1 MRNRLR
7 VICLKLSPSSGNTL
21 AGEIMEEIKVHF
33 AGTGNAFNHDG
44 YLNQSII
51 IEAGEH
57 YTAVDA
63 GPTFLLGMERMKIPA
78 IKVNQIL
85 LTHFHG
91 DHVAGIPFQLINF
104 AVIYKIPK
112 LRIIGP
118 SGTEKRI
125 IQLIEST
132 YPEVDYAPWLEFKE
146 LEIMRRDT
154 IPISEDILVDT
165 YPMLHSRESL
175 GYNITIG
182 DKQIAIT
189 GDTRWNATIPLL
201 MDGRDLGI
209 IECTTME
216 KEGSDHISLHE
227 LIEYRHRLHCKTLAA
242 VHTSAAI
249 RNELKTL
256 HTHHVKVVNDGETIV
271 I

>member
-1 MRNRLR
+1 
-7 VICLKLSPSSGNTL
+7 VG
-21 AGEIMEEIKVHF
+21 EIKVHF

-51 IEAGEH
+51 VEADGEFL
-57 YTAVDA
+57 AIDA

-91 DHVAGIPFQLINF
+91 DHIAGIPFQLINF
-104 AVIYKIPK
+104 AVIYKMPK

-118 SGTEKRI
+118 AGTEKRI

-132 YPEVDYAPWLEFKE
+132 YPEVDYSQWLEFQE
-146 LEIMRRDT
+146 LEIIRKDA
-154 IPISEDILVDT
+154 ISISENILVDT
-165 YPMLHSRESL
+165 YPMLHSKESL
-175 GYNITIG
+175 GYNISIG
-182 DKQIAIT
+182 EKQFAIT
-189 GDTRWNATIPLL
+189 GDTRWNPTIPLL
-201 MDGRDLGI
+201 MDNRDLGI

-227 LIEYRHRLHCKTLAA
+227 LLEYRHRLHCKTLIA

-249 RNELKTL
+249 RSELKSL
-256 HTHHVKVVNDGETIV
+256 HSRNVKVVSDGETIV